1 MKNYKDYTDEQ
12 IVLKIHDDNESGAI
26 DYIMNKYK
34 DLVRKKAGS
43 MYILGA
49 DRDDLIQ
56 EGMIGLFKAV
66 RDYDIGRDASF
77 MTFADLC
84 ISRQMY
90 SAIASSA
97 RKKHAPLNSYIS
109 IYSNREDEGNSGSA
123 IESILESDSSS
134 IPEEH
139 IIEQENIK
147 DIEKAILAS
156 DLGLTPTNDGK
167 VIRLVFPELTEERR
181 KELVKDVKKKGENA
195 KVAIRNI
202 RRDANEAFKKQSKAN
217 EISEDDLSNL
227 EDDIQKLTDKYI
239 EEINKLYDAKEKE
252 ILA

>member
-12 IVLKIHDDNESGAI
+12 LVLKIHDDNESDAI

-34 DLVRKKAGS
+34 NLVRKKAGS

-56 EGMIGLFKAV
+56 EGMIGLFKAI

-109 IYSNREDEGNSGSA
+109 IYTSREDDENSATA

-134 IPEEH
+134 IPEQL
-139 IIEQENIK
+139 IIEQENV
-147 DIEKAILAS
+147 KALEDAI
-156 DLGLTPTNDGK
+156 D
-167 VIRLVFPELTEERR
+167 
-181 KELVKDVKKKGENA
+181 KELSILERQILDLYITGMSVKQISAVLGRDLKSTDNAMQRVRKKL
-195 KVAIRNI
+195 
-202 RRDANEAFKKQSKAN
+202 KKYLRK
-217 EISEDDLSNL
+217 
-227 EDDIQKLTDKYI
+227 
-239 EEINKLYDAKEKE
+239 
-252 ILA
+252 